1 MFLVSQCLV
10 AIATLLDLASF
21 QFKSRKLILL
31 CLFSSVLLT
40 ATHFFLLDKIS
51 ASLLMLIAAVRY
63 FYCIFNPSQWAMLGF
78 MLLSTVAVILTWQG
92 WLSGLALLATLI
104 QTFASFQPRDML
116 LRLFMVFGTA
126 LWISHNLLVGSP
138 MAVLMECLFL
148 LSNLVGLW
156 RFYFWSKEANRAD

>member
-40 ATHFFLLDKIS
+40 AAHFFLLDKIS

-63 FYCIFNPSQWAMLGF
+63 FYCIFNRSQWAMLGF
-78 MLLSTVAVILTWQG
+78 MLLSTVAVALSWQD

-126 LWISHNLLVGSP
+126 LWISHNILVGSP

-148 LSNLVGLW
+148 LSNLVGLL
-156 RFYFWSKEANRAD
+156 RFYLWAEEAKALD

>member
-1 MFLVSQCLV
+1 
-10 AIATLLDLASF
+10 
-21 QFKSRKLILL
+21 
-31 CLFSSVLLT
+31 
-40 ATHFFLLDKIS
+40 
-51 ASLLMLIAAVRY
+51 MLIAAVRY

>member
-10 AIATLLDLASF
+10 VIATFLDLASF

-40 ATHFFLLDKIS
+40 AAHFFLLDKIS
-51 ASLLMLIAAVRY
+51 AGLLMLIAAVRY
-63 FYCIFNPSQWAMLGF
+63 FYCIFNRSQWAMLGF
-78 MLLSTVAVILTWQG
+78 MLLSTVAVILSWQD

-104 QTFASFQPRDML
+104 QTFASFQSRDVL

-126 LWISHNLLVGSP
+126 LWISHNILVGSP

-156 RFYFWSKEANRAD
+156 RFYCWPKEAKAVD